1 MSFPPQDS
9 DVKSGKDIETLNA
22 TLSESEERYRALLD
36 LIPVAVYS
44 TDVSGRIQQFNQRA
58 TELWGRTPT
67 LGDTDQ
73 LFSGSFKYLP
83 GGTSLPYARCPMATV
98 VSGEIAEA
106 SNAELVI
113 ERPDGSRITVSE
125 NIVPLK
131 NGNGEITGAMN
142 CFHDI
147 SDRRQLERKAE
158 QVDKLTE
165 VNQAVLIAGLRQQ
178 ERRQASEKQ
187 NELLQREIAERKLAQ
202 DELQAAVEQARRATS
217 VRENLLAVVSHDLRN
232 PLSVI
237 LMATASMA
245 RPFGGDDR
253 RKSHKQ
259 IGSIKRAAERMNYLI
274 QDLLDAASIEA
285 GELSVERRRL
295 AVAPL
300 IGEAIDA
307 MQLLAAR
314 KSLRLENELPADLA
328 PVCADT
334 GRVQQVFANLLANAI
349 KFTPD
354 GGTITVRAETVG
366 EFVQFSVT
374 DTGTGIPG
382 EDLPHLFDRFWQ
394 APRTARQGTGLGLSI
409 VRGIVVAQG
418 GQIWVESRVGAGS
431 TFFFTLPLAL
441 DDAKELAEGES
452 APEAN
457 DASVLQKEVEKHAI
471 ELEELAEP
479 AGQFRREFVG
489 LVSHELRG
497 PLTGIEL
504 LIERIRRDRE
514 TPPTPHQETI
524 IWRVSAAVA
533 RLTTVIESLLQHA
546 LIETGPLATQIESF
560 DVRLIAAG
568 VCDELRPSAE
578 EKGIELRRTTAAAL
592 PSLRSDPVLVRLI
605 LLNLVGNAIKFTAR
619 GAVDISVDGTADG
632 CRIAVKD
639 SGVGIPADER
649 VRIFE
654 PFAKAGDPEVKY
666 TPGLGLGLALVQE
679 VASALGGQVAL
690 DSEVGR
696 GSTFTVSLPSMSE
709 VPQGASGS
717 KEKRVL
723 QDAWRA

>member
-1 MSFPPQDS
+1 MSLPPQDS
-9 DVKSGKDIETLNA
+9 DVN
-22 TLSESEERYRALLD
+22 RALLD

-44 TDVSGRIQQFNQRA
+44 IDISGRIQQANQRA

-73 LFSGSFKYLP
+73 LFCGSFKTYLP
-83 GGTSLPYARCPMATV
+83 DGAHRPYGRCPMATV
-98 VSGEIAEA
+98 VSGELAEA
-106 SNAELVI
+106 RNAEVVI

-142 CFHDI
+142 CFHNI
-147 SDRRQLERKAE
+147 SDRRQLERKAK

-178 ERRQASEKQ
+178 ELTLASEKL
-187 NELLQREIAERKLAQ
+187 NELLQREIAERTQAQ
-202 DELQAAVEQARRATS
+202 DELQEKIEQARRATS
-217 VRENLLAVVSHDLRN
+217 VRDNLLAVVSHDLRN

-300 IGEAIDA
+300 IAEAIDA
-307 MQLLAAR
+307 MQPLAAR
-314 KSLRLENELPADLA
+314 KSLHLENELPADLP
-328 PVCADT
+328 PVLADT
-334 GRVQQVFANLLANAI
+334 GRLQQVFANLLANAI
-349 KFTPD
+349 KFTSD
-354 GGTITVRAETVG
+354 GGTITVRAETVR
-366 EFVQFSVT
+366 EIVQFSVT
-374 DTGTGIPG
+374 DTGSGIPS

-409 VRGIVVAQG
+409 VRGIVVAHG
-418 GQIWVESRVGAGS
+418 GRVWVESRVGAGS
-431 TFFFTLPLAL
+431 TFFFTLPRAL
-441 DDAKELAEGES
+441 HDGKELAERES
-452 APEAN
+452 PQEAN
-457 DASVLQKEVEKHAI
+457 GASVLQREVEKRAI

-479 AGQFRREFVG
+479 AGQFHRDFVG

-504 LIERIRRDRE
+504 LIERMRRDRE
-514 TPPTPHQETI
+514 TPPTHHQQTTI
-524 IWRVSAAVA
+524 RRMSATVA

-546 LIETGPLATQIESF
+546 LIKSGRLATQIESF

-568 VCDELRPSAE
+568 VFDELRPYAE
-578 EKGIELRRTTAAAL
+578 QKGIELRHTTPAAL

-605 LLNLVGNAIKFTAR
+605 LMNLVGNAIKFTAR
-619 GAVDISVDGTADG
+619 GAVEISIEGTADA

-654 PFAKAGDPEVKY
+654 PYAKAVEPKVKY
-666 TPGLGLGLALVQE
+666 TAGIGLGLALVQE
-679 VASALGGQVAL
+679 VASALGGHVEL

-696 GSTFTVSLPSMSE
+696 GSTFTVTLPSLSE
-709 VPQGASGS
+709 VAQGALAS
-717 KEKRVL
+717 KGKRVL
-723 QDAWRA
+723 RDKW

>member
-9 DVKSGKDIETLNA
+9 DVN
-22 TLSESEERYRALLD
+22 RALLD
-36 LIPVAVYS
+36 LIPVAVYLI
-44 TDVSGRIQQFNQRA
+44 DVSGRIQQANQRA

-73 LFSGSFKYLP
+73 LFCGSFKTYLP
-83 GGTSLPYARCPMATV
+83 DGAHRPYGRCPMATV
-98 VSGEIAEA
+98 ASGELAEA
-106 SNAELVI
+106 RNAEVVI

-142 CFHDI
+142 CFHEI
-147 SDRRQLERKAE
+147 PDRRRLERRA
-158 QVDKLTE
+158 QQMDKLTE

-178 ERRQASEKQ
+178 ELTQASEKL
-187 NELLQREIAERKLAQ
+187 NELLQREIAERTQAQ
-202 DELQAAVEQARRATS
+202 DELQEKIEQARRATS
-217 VRENLLAVVSHDLRN
+217 VRDNLLAVVSHDLRN

-300 IGEAIDA
+300 IAEAIDA
-307 MQLLAAR
+307 MQPLAAR
-314 KSLRLENELPADLA
+314 KSLHLENELPADLP
-328 PVCADT
+328 PVLADT
-334 GRVQQVFANLLANAI
+334 GRLQQVFANLLANAI
-349 KFTPD
+349 KFTSD
-354 GGTITVRAETVG
+354 GGTITVRAETVR
-366 EFVQFSVT
+366 EIVQFSVT
-374 DTGTGIPG
+374 DTGSGIPS

-409 VRGIVVAQG
+409 VRGIVVAHG
-418 GQIWVESRVGAGS
+418 GRVWVESRVGAGS
-431 TFFFTLPLAL
+431 TFFFTLPRAL
-441 DDAKELAEGES
+441 HDGKELAERES
-452 APEAN
+452 PQEAIS
-457 DASVLQKEVEKHAI
+457 ASVLQREVEKHAM
-471 ELEELAEP
+471 ELEESAQP
-479 AGQFRREFVG
+479 AAQFRREFVG

-504 LIERIRRDRE
+504 LIERMRGDRE

-524 IWRVSAAVA
+524 IRRMSAAVA

-546 LIETGPLATQIESF
+546 LIESGSLATQLESF

-568 VCDELRPSAE
+568 VFDELRPYAE
-578 EKGIELRRTTAAAL
+578 QKGIELRHTTPAAL

-605 LLNLVGNAIKFTAR
+605 LMNLVGNAIKFTAR
-619 GAVDISVDGTADG
+619 GAVEISIEGTADA

-639 SGVGIPADER
+639 SGAGIPADER

-654 PFAKAGDPEVKY
+654 PFAKAVDPKVKY
-666 TPGLGLGLALVQE
+666 TPGIGLGLALVQQ
-679 VASALGGQVAL
+679 VASALGGHVEL

-696 GSTFTVSLPSMSE
+696 GSTFTVTLPSLSE
-709 VPQGASGS
+709 AAQAAPGS
-717 KEKRVL
+717 KGKRVL
-723 QDAWRA
+723 RNEWRG